1 MKKYFLILLLLT
13 LFNFTLSSFL
23 FKLKDG
29 NLHCLGG
36 EFLANSILVVKY
48 RLYTP
53 SRKELSKVIPTLSIN
68 LKSVKYNKLL
78 YSQHIFTVKDKVT
91 YSIEEA
97 GQYEV
102 CIKTNQFQKVRDLK
116 EDLFVNIKM
125 NPDYNDEDPN
135 ISNAINSE
143 DVNSISQKAKQI
155 VGLAKPIIEGQEN
168 QLEKENEHS
177 ISTLENANRY
187 KYLAFFQISV
197 TVIIGLI
204 QVYNFKRFLKSQH
217 II

>member
-23 FKLKDG
+23 FKLNDG

-102 CIKTNQFQKVRDLK
+102 RQK
-116 EDLFVNIKM
+116 
-125 NPDYNDEDPN
+125 P
-135 ISNAINSE
+135 A
-143 DVNSISQKAKQI
+143 
-155 VGLAKPIIEGQEN
+155 
-168 QLEKENEHS
+168 
-177 ISTLENANRY
+177 
-187 KYLAFFQISV
+187 
-197 TVIIGLI
+197 
-204 QVYNFKRFLKSQH
+204 
-217 II
+217 